1 MRLVLTFMLALLV
14 LAAGVVP
21 LFGAHPVAAKDRHAC
36 CKTPRAATGCE
47 GKSRPMPCCTMRP
60 APAPTAALPP
70 SAARAEAPAQAH
82 LHLPAQMPSPATFQP
97 AGLASVS
104 PHDLASLSEPLR
116 LYLLHSAY
124 LI

>member
-1 MRLVLTFMLALLV
+1 
-14 LAAGVVP
+14 
-21 LFGAHPVAAKDRHAC
+21 
-36 CKTPRAATGCE
+36 
-47 GKSRPMPCCTMRP
+47 MRP

-70 SAARAEAPAQAH
+70 SAVRAEAPAQAH
-82 LHLPAQMPSPATFQP
+82 LHLPAQMPSLATFQP
-97 AGLASVS
+97 AGLVSVH

>member
-1 MRLVLTFMLALLV
+1 
-14 LAAGVVP
+14 
-21 LFGAHPVAAKDRHAC
+21 
-36 CKTPRAATGCE
+36 
-47 GKSRPMPCCTMRP
+47 MPCCALRP

-82 LHLPAQMPSPATFQP
+82 LHLPAQTPTPATFQP
-97 AGLASVS
+97 AGLASVH